1 MNIEETHTYFGGL
14 SEFTEGFLLFK
25 LCQGNTFFPH
35 VDFESG
41 LRIIDSLTFISHK
54 YMNEP
59 HDSFLTQ
66 EKFEELKKELD
77 HLKTVRR
84 KEVAESLEYARS
96 LGDISENAE
105 YQEARDMQ
113 GAIEERIQYLEKVI
127 KEAKI
132 VANVN
137 KGDVVGLGS
146 VVTIQKDGNTDSRK
160 YTIVGSDEANIH
172 EHKLSYLSPL
182 GEALMGKA
190 KGDAFTFDTP
200 AGKQAY
206 AVLKVE

>member
-1 MNIEETHTYFGGL
+1 MNDT
-14 SEFTEGFLLFK
+14 
-25 LCQGNTFFPH
+25 QA
-35 VDFESG
+35 
-41 LRIIDSLTFISHK
+41 
-54 YMNEP
+54 
-59 HDSFLTQ
+59 FLTP
-66 EKFEELKKELD
+66 EKFKELKAELE

-96 LGDISENAE
+96 LGDLSENAE

-113 GAIEERIQYLEKVI
+113 AAIEERIAHLEQII

-132 VANVN
+132 VAHDK

-146 VVTIQKDGNTDSRK
+146 EVVIQKEKENSKITYR
-160 YTIVGSDEANIH
+160 IVGSEEANIH

-190 KGDAFTFDTP
+190 KGDAFTFETP
-200 AGKQAY
+200 AGEQKY
-206 AVLKVE
+206 TVLKVK

>member
-1 MNIEETHTYFGGL
+1 MNDTQSY
-14 SEFTEGFLLFK
+14 
-25 LCQGNTFFPH
+25 
-35 VDFESG
+35 
-41 LRIIDSLTFISHK
+41 LTS
-54 YMNEP
+54 
-59 HDSFLTQ
+59 

-96 LGDISENAE
+96 LGDLSENAE

-113 GAIEERIQYLEKVI
+113 AAIEERISYLEQVI

-132 VANVN
+132 VAHDK

-146 VVTIQKDGNTDSRK
+146 VVTIVKDKEKQERV
-160 YTIVGSDEANIH
+160 YTIVGSEEANIH
-172 EHKLSYLSPL
+172 DHKISYLSPL

-190 KGDAFTFDTP
+190 KSDAFTFETP
-200 AGKQAY
+200 AGKQTY
-206 AVLKVE
+206 KILKVA

>member
-1 MNIEETHTYFGGL
+1 MNDI
-14 SEFTEGFLLFK
+14 
-25 LCQGNTFFPH
+25 QA
-35 VDFESG
+35 
-41 LRIIDSLTFISHK
+41 
-54 YMNEP
+54 
-59 HDSFLTQ
+59 FLTA

-96 LGDISENAE
+96 LGDLSENAE

-113 GAIEERIQYLEKVI
+113 AAIEERISYLEKVI

-132 VANVN
+132 VAHEK

-146 VVTIQKDGNTDSRK
+146 IVSIQKDKEKDTRV

-172 EHKLSYLSPL
+172 DRKLSYLSPL
-182 GEALMGKA
+182 GEALMGKT
-190 KGDAFTFDTP
+190 KGDDFTFDTP
-200 AGKQAY
+200 AGKQKY
-206 AVLKVE
+206 KILKVE

>member
-1 MNIEETHTYFGGL
+1 MNDTQAY
-14 SEFTEGFLLFK
+14 
-25 LCQGNTFFPH
+25 
-35 VDFESG
+35 
-41 LRIIDSLTFISHK
+41 LTS
-54 YMNEP
+54 
-59 HDSFLTQ
+59 

-96 LGDISENAE
+96 LGDLSENAE

-113 GAIEERIQYLEKVI
+113 AAIEERIGHLEQVI

-132 VANVN
+132 VAHDK

-146 VVTIQKDGNTDSRK
+146 MVTIQKDKDKQERA
-160 YTIVGSDEANIH
+160 YTIVGSEEANIH
-172 EHKLSYLSPL
+172 DHKISYLSPL

-190 KGDAFTFDTP
+190 KGDTFTFETP
-200 AGKQAY
+200 AGKQSY
-206 AVLKVE
+206 KILKVA

>member
-1 MNIEETHTYFGGL
+1 MNDT
-14 SEFTEGFLLFK
+14 
-25 LCQGNTFFPH
+25 QA
-35 VDFESG
+35 
-41 LRIIDSLTFISHK
+41 
-54 YMNEP
+54 
-59 HDSFLTQ
+59 FLTP
-66 EKFEELKKELD
+66 EKFKELKAELD

-96 LGDISENAE
+96 LGDLSENAE

-113 GAIEERIQYLEKVI
+113 AAIEERIAHLEQVI

-132 VANVN
+132 VAHDK

-146 VVTIQKDGNTDSRK
+146 EVVIQKEKQKEKITYR
-160 YTIVGSDEANIH
+160 IVGSEEANIH

-190 KGDAFTFDTP
+190 KGDSFTFDTP
-200 AGKQAY
+200 AGKQSY
-206 AVLKVE
+206 TVLKVE

>member
-1 MNIEETHTYFGGL
+1 MND
-14 SEFTEGFLLFK
+14 
-25 LCQGNTFFPH
+25 QQ
-35 VDFESG
+35 DA
-41 LRIIDSLTFISHK
+41 
-54 YMNEP
+54 
-59 HDSFLTQ
+59 FLTA
-66 EKFEELKKELD
+66 EKFDELKVELE

-96 LGDISENAE
+96 LGDLSENAE

-113 GAIEERIQYLEKVI
+113 AAIEERIQHLEKVI

-132 VANVN
+132 VAHTK

-146 VVTIQKDGNTDSRK
+146 EVTIQKDKDKDNRT
-160 YTIVGSDEANIH
+160 YTIVGSEEANIH

-190 KGDAFTFDTP
+190 KGDEFVFETP
-200 AGKQAY
+200 GGKQKY
-206 AVLKVE
+206 KILKVT